1 MLIVE
6 FVNGPN
12 LLHFLRKHRPTQPKP
27 APSRPLEQRQPIT
40 EGHDGEGPG
49 NNLFHFLRKH
59 LPAQPSPAP
68 SQPLEQGR
76 PVPERGEEG
85 EGAGQNRCLLSWQG
99 RPVLERGEEGEGAGQ
114 NRCLLSWQELASLAL
129 QVAKG
134 MEHLAAFKVRIDFVC
149 VRACVRFSF
158 FVFSHP
164 EKYCLKKRRERDRQT
179 EIERQRQVETKEEQE
194 GQEEQEEGF
203 SAVSYTHLRA
213 HETG

>member
-27 APSRPLEQRQPIT
+27 APSRSLEQRRPIT

-59 LPAQPSPAP
+59 LPTQPSPAP
-68 SQPLEQGR
+68 SRPLEQGR
-76 PVPERGEEG
+76 PIPETG
-85 EGAGQNRCLLSWQG
+85 EG
-99 RPVLERGEEGEGAGQ
+99 GEGAGQ

-134 MEHLAAFKVRIDFVC
+134 MEHLAAFKVRIDC
-149 VRACVRFSF
+149 
-158 FVFSHP
+158 
-164 EKYCLKKRRERDRQT
+164 
-179 EIERQRQVETKEEQE
+179 
-194 GQEEQEEGF
+194 
-203 SAVSYTHLRA
+203 
-213 HETG
+213 